1 VALGGIVAL
10 GTLYLLALSY
20 DSWVW
25 RSFKG
30 VSTILVR
37 NDGDCAV
44 TEVRLKM
51 ARPGSPS
58 EHLRVFPTIEA
69 RHSER
74 VVVRGSEVYFH
85 ELSFVL
91 GDHRFRFVEALE
103 VTQVDVLVISMRAD
117 GTVDVQYE

>member
-44 TEVRLKM
+44 
-51 ARPGSPS
+51 
-58 EHLRVFPTIEA
+58 
-69 RHSER
+69 
-74 VVVRGSEVYFH
+74 
-85 ELSFVL
+85 
-91 GDHRFRFVEALE
+91 
-103 VTQVDVLVISMRAD
+103 
-117 GTVDVQYE
+117 